1 MIFDVT
7 LPIRTSSNCL
17 EFTGRS
23 PGRAYVARPVTDVM
37 DVGPGLVAFP
47 CLMTSKST
55 LESWESMVPP
65 KSMVVNNISI
75 ALFPGDGGIVGVP
88 LSSRET

>member
-1 MIFDVT
+1 M
-7 LPIRTSSNCL
+7 
-17 EFTGRS
+17 
-23 PGRAYVARPVTDVM
+23 TDVM

-65 KSMVVNNISI
+65 KSMVVNNILI
-75 ALFPGDGGIVGVP
+75 ALFAENGGIVGVP
-88 LSSRET
+88 LSSHET